1 MILFNILTVV
11 FRHKKLDIEEFD
23 FKFVRLK
30 MLLFLIKYNSIL
42 RNSERVLKIERNFHA
57 FFSKF

>member
-42 RNSERVLKIERNFHA
+42 RNSERVLKIKRNFHA
-57 FFSKF
+57 FLCKF

>member
-1 MILFNILTVV
+1 MILFNILTIV

-57 FFSKF
+57 FLCKF

>member
-57 FFSKF
+57 F